1 MSSKRISNVACAAAG
16 ILLILISLFVLMFQ
30 VLYALKGLNIVIP
43 DGYVFKYIGIR
54 MTMGEMPYRD
64 IFDHKGP
71 LLYLIN
77 YCGALIDHTY
87 GIVVIESLFNICS
100 SLLLVLIPIRLGC
113 SKIKSLF
120 IVFVAMLFYISV
132 FAPGNYV
139 EEFALP
145 FILAGY
151 LIFID
156 YFEHGIVSSLRLIV
170 LGLCF
175 GAVMMLRPN
184 MAGLW
189 VVFCIAVL
197 VRCIKDKK
205 QDQLPGFILKFLAG
219 CLIVVLP
226 LVLWLYANDSLEPF
240 WQQYIVFNLKYSNSD
255 AILRSIAM
263 VDMLKK
269 PYTIAVFVISVIFV
283 FVSYRQDKKIPNL
296 FFPFAFYFIFQSVML
311 VIAGTSYQHY
321 FIVAVPFILY
331 PLAGLSCCFSGRKH
345 EVLIN
350 SLIIILSVLVLLSGL
365 ELPYKRMRKYFAGG
379 YDVPSELTE
388 LVDTVKGSSEH
399 DDTLTMFGNWDY
411 IYIATGL
418 RSATRYTYAK
428 PVIYL
433 DEEIFADYFNDLE
446 KYPPDIL
453 VLEFTNDE
461 IESFI
466 KDNSYCII
474 YESENYSAYKK
485 GE

>member
-184 MAGLW
+184 MA
-189 VVFCIAVL
+189 
-197 VRCIKDKK
+197 
-205 QDQLPGFILKFLAG
+205 
-219 CLIVVLP
+219 CL
-226 LVLWLYANDSLEPF
+226 
-240 WQQYIVFNLKYSNSD
+240 
-255 AILRSIAM
+255 
-263 VDMLKK
+263 
-269 PYTIAVFVISVIFV
+269 
-283 FVSYRQDKKIPNL
+283 
-296 FFPFAFYFIFQSVML
+296 
-311 VIAGTSYQHY
+311 
-321 FIVAVPFILY
+321 
-331 PLAGLSCCFSGRKH
+331 
-345 EVLIN
+345 
-350 SLIIILSVLVLLSGL
+350 
-365 ELPYKRMRKYFAGG
+365 
-379 YDVPSELTE
+379 
-388 LVDTVKGSSEH
+388 
-399 DDTLTMFGNWDY
+399 
-411 IYIATGL
+411 
-418 RSATRYTYAK
+418 
-428 PVIYL
+428 
-433 DEEIFADYFNDLE
+433 
-446 KYPPDIL
+446 
-453 VLEFTNDE
+453 
-461 IESFI
+461 
-466 KDNSYCII
+466 
-474 YESENYSAYKK
+474 
-485 GE
+485 